1 MPLVRQLIEAPEVS
15 PRPFGLFS
23 VWKPTESN
31 EGHWQA
37 GVEYESLNC
46 EDVYNIAAAACS
58 EPGTNEVQSVTVTGA
73 PTGGTYRLTIYGQTT
88 GPIAFNASNATLQG
102 LLDALDVFE
111 PGDVVVSGTATARVL
126 TYGGR
131 FAAENVSQIAATDI
145 ALTGGTAPTVTTATT
160 TPGVRTPKTV
170 DPYSSGLTDF
180 DPFALYAMRR
190 CSGPVDFN
198 RAVDRA
204 TKAFAAAEERAAEAA
219 LWARWTAAAAG
230 VVVINGTAQPR
241 AKAVAQAEQW
251 AGENYAGMPVFHA
264 RKRLVTHLTIDLT
277 QKTGLHL
284 ETKQGTPIVAGAGY
298 TDAGP
303 NGTAP
308 VADTEWI
315 FVTGTGRIQRSSI
328 FARAA
333 FVQVPLDNEHVALV
347 ERTYV
352 VDTDCLLG
360 AIAVT
365 TA

>member
-1 MPLVRQLIEAPEVS
+1 MPLVRELIAAPEVD

-23 VWKPTESN
+23 VWNPTQSN

-58 EPGTNEVQSVTVTGA
+58 EPGTSEVQSVTVSGA
-73 PTGGTYRLTIYGQTT
+73 PTGGTYRLAVFAETT
-88 GPIAFNASNATLQG
+88 AQIAFNASNATLQG
-102 LLDALDVFE
+102 ILDALDAFE

-126 TYGGR
+126 TFGGR
-131 FAAENVSQIAATDI
+131 YAAENVPQVTATNI

-190 CSGPVDFN
+190 CSGPVDYN
-198 RAVDRA
+198 RAVERA
-204 TKAFAAAEERAAEAA
+204 TAAFVAAEERAAEAA

-251 AGENYAGMPVFHA
+251 AGENYAGRPVFHA
-264 RKRLVTHLTIDLT
+264 RRRLATHLTIDLT
-277 QKTGLHL
+277 QKAGAHL
-284 ETKQGTPIVAGAGY
+284 ETKLGTPIVAGAGY

-315 FVTGTGRIQRSSI
+315 FVTGKGRIRRSNVFS
-328 FARAA
+328 RKA
-333 FVQVPLDNEHVALV
+333 FVQAPLDNEHIALV